1 MKDVISVY
9 FQNKLLEAVERE
21 ACISHNKVCLMTLL
35 EKAFENLE
43 DCRYVL
49 SLDVCALHD
58 DSKVVV

>member
-1 MKDVISVY
+1 M
-9 FQNKLLEAVERE
+9 EAVEGE

-49 SLDVCALHD
+49 SLDVCALHSAD